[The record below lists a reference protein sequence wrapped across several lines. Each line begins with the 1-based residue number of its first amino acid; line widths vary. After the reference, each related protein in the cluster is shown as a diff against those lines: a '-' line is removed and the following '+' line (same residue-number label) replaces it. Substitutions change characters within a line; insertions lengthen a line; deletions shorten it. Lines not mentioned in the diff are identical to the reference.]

1 MQKPLSRRRSLRGPV
16 FLLQMSHAATSAL
29 CRSIKLQ
36 CELYPSRQIAIC
48 LDPYCG
54 LGFALWCLCRYG
66 SGALGLLMC
75 AQPSLEPQGM
85 DMGEPVKETQINL
98 FISGSENTFC
108 GKKIHLS
115 QLVT

>member
-1 MQKPLSRRRSLRGPV
+1 
-16 FLLQMSHAATSAL
+16 
-29 CRSIKLQ
+29 
-36 CELYPSRQIAIC
+36 
-48 LDPYCG
+48 
-54 LGFALWCLCRYG
+54 
-66 SGALGLLMC
+66 MC

-115 QLVT
+115 QLVTWVTSGLQVELIAKINYPFIV